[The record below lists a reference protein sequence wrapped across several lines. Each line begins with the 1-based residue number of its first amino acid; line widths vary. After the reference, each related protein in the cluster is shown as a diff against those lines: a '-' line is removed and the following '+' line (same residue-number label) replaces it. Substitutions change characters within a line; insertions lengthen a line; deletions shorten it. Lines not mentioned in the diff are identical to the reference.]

1 MRALVTGAGHGL
13 GRAIS
18 EELLDQGYELVLVDR
33 DAEALN
39 EITQAHQRGACSPRT
54 ANLANYDA
62 VKMLLHHLDG
72 QKFNLVILNAGISA
86 TGKFEEIPADVYDKV
101 IAVNFGAP
109 LYLAQHLVGGDH
121 MARKSK
127 IVFISSLSH
136 AVGYPGGSVYAATKD
151 AIAAYA
157 RCVTKPF
164 KKKKVRVLTVFP
176 GPIRTDHADL
186 HAPEGSDP
194 SKRMDP
200 KKMAKLILK
209 TAKRGTKIYYP
220 GTKAY
225 FAAILGKTFPVFAT
239 RVMRRNLLDKM
250 KGPIY

>member
-13 GRAIS
+13 GRALS

-39 EITQAHQRGACSPRT
+39 KITAAHQRGACTPRIV
-54 ANLANYDA
+54 NLINFDA
-62 VKMLLHHLDG
+62 VQMLLRHLDG
-72 QKFNLVILNAGISA
+72 QKFDLVILNAGISA

-101 IAVNFGAP
+101 IAVNLGAP
-109 LYLAQHLVGGDH
+109 LHLASHLVDGGH
-121 MARKSK
+121 MAHESK

-151 AIAAYA
+151 AVAAYA

-164 KKKKVRVLTVFP
+164 KKKKVKVLTVFP
-176 GPIRTDHADL
+176 GPIKTDHAEL
-186 HAPEGSDP
+186 HAPEDSDA
-194 SKRMDP
+194 SKRMEP
-200 KKMAKLILK
+200 QKMARLILK
-209 TAKRGTKIYYP
+209 AAKRGTKIYYP

-225 FAAILGKTFPVFAT
+225 LAAILGKTFPVFAT

-250 KGPIY
+250 KGPTY